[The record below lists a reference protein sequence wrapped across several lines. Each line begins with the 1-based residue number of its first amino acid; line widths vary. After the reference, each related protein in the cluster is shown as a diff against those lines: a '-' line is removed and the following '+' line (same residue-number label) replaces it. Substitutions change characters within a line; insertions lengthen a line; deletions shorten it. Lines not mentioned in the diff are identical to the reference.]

1 MKLKY
6 LVIVYNLH
14 LASFI
19 NITKVYT
26 EDIIFFGH
34 DSVVSLIISYLKLAV
49 LFFLSPNGCSYSKPS
64 HLQPWILLIKIIV
77 PNK

>member
-49 LFFLSPNGCSYSKPS
+49 LFFCLPMDALTANLHTFNLGFYSSK
-64 HLQPWILLIKIIV
+64 
-77 PNK
+77 